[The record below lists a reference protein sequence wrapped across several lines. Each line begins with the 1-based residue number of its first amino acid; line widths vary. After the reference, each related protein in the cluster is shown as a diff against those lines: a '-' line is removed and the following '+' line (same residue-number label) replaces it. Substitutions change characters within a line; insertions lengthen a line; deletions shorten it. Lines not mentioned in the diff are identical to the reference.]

1 MACYGLLHHLACS
14 ARVASVEG
22 VLAVL
27 RIIGTFNAAIWL
39 GSALFFT
46 VGIAPGIFSPEMK
59 QVFAPVTPLG
69 DYYLGVIAQHLIS
82 RYFTVNLICGIIALA
97 HFFAEMIYAGKS
109 FRRFTFGLII
119 LMLGLG
125 LAGGRIF
132 APKIKAVHLIKYRGP
147 VEERPRATQQLARLH
162 AVSMTGNLLG
172 LIALIIYT
180 WQVTNPTEHTR
191 FVSAQKFRG

>member
-1 MACYGLLHHLACS
+1 
-14 ARVASVEG
+14 

-27 RIIGTFNAAIWL
+27 RIIGIFNAAIWL

-46 VGIAPGIFSPEMK
+46 FGVVPGVFSPEMK

-69 DYYLGVIAQHLIS
+69 NYYLGLIAQHLMD

-97 HFFAEMIYAGKS
+97 HFFAEMVYAGKS

-119 LMLGLG
+119 VMLGVG
-125 LAGGRIF
+125 LIGGKVF
-132 APKIKAVHLIKYRGP
+132 APKIKDVHLIKYRGP
-147 VEERPRATQQLARLH
+147 VDERPRASQQFSRLH
-162 AVSMTGNLLG
+162 AVSYTGNIIS
-172 LIALIIYT
+172 LIALLIYT
-180 WQVTNPTEHTR
+180 WQVTNPTEQTR